1 MIGIYKI
8 ENLINH
14 KSYIGQ
20 AIDISKR
27 WRRHRDAYNNSTLK
41 EYQYPIYR
49 AIRKYGIENFS
60 FEVLEEC
67 LREELNEKEKFY
79 VEKYDAFF
87 NGYNQ
92 TLGGDSSA
100 YPDFMSKEMVIGII
114 SDLENTNMLQ
124 REIADKWQVN
134 ISTVNGINT
143 GRTWHHNRKY
153 PIQDTFAYMKRQGRN
168 YSGKRTNEWICCDC
182 GKQISRG
189 STRCNNCEIKRRV
202 RENRQ
207 TSNRPSRE
215 ELKILIRS
223 IPFTEIGRRYGVTDN
238 SIRKWCI
245 SEGLPSKKKDINTY
259 SDEEWSLV

>member
-14 KSYIGQ
+14 KCYIGQ
-20 AIDISKR
+20 SVDISNR
-27 WRRHRDAYNNSTLK
+27 WRRHRDAYNNSALK

-49 AIRKYGIENFS
+49 AMRKYGVENFS
-60 FEVLEEC
+60 FEILEEC

-79 VEKYDAFF
+79 VEKYNAFF

-100 YPDFMSKEMVIGII
+100 YPDFMSKEAVIGII

-153 PIQDTFAYMKRQGRN
+153 PIQDTFAYMKRQGRK
-168 YSGKRTNEWICCDC
+168 YSGKRTKEWICCDC

-189 STRCNNCEIKRRV
+189 STRCNNCEVKRRV

-207 TSNRPSRE
+207 ISNRPNRE

-245 SEGLPSKKKDINTY
+245 AEGLPSRKKDINAY
-259 SDEEWSLV
+259 SDEEWYLV